1 MLGVW
6 YWGLNYVI
14 VETFN
19 YFLPAKRHEH
29 IHIWAAQNN
38 LVLCGEAGYPL
49 CEMSVKNVELFE
61 PKASKNC
68 ELSEPLGE
76 FLQFSE

>member
-1 MLGVW
+1 MARRIKSCLNEVLGVRCLVL
-6 YWGLNYVI
+6 GVELCNY
-14 VETFN
+14 
-19 YFLPAKRHEH
+19 YLPAKRHEH

-38 LVLCGEAGYPL
+38 LALCGEAGYPL
-49 CEMSVKNVELFE
+49 CEMSV
-61 PKASKNC
+61 KNC

>member
-49 CEMSVKNVELFE
+49 CEMSVKN
-61 PKASKNC
+61 C